1 MHDCSVVY
9 FMAVNCFNPIKKMV
23 DGVACNT
30 FFMVVK
36 VEFVLER
43 RVVCLLDALVVA
55 KMYKNRSDAVQ
66 HAVEW
71 FFTKR
76 G

>member
-9 FMAVNCFNPIKKMV
+9 FMAVNCFKFF
-23 DGVACNT
+23 ACNA

-43 RVVCLLDALVVA
+43 RVVCLLDALVAA

>member
-1 MHDCSVVY
+1 MHDCSVVC
-9 FMAVNCFNPIKKMV
+9 FMMVNCFKLF
-23 DGVACNT
+23 AFNT
-30 FFMVVK
+30 FFMAVK

-43 RVVCLLDALVVA
+43 RVICLLDALVAA